1 MLPVAIA
8 DVRRQLSILD
18 TDGSSSDGGIGG
30 GGSSGGVVALLTT
43 KRRFNGDV
51 Q

>member
-8 DVRRQLSILD
+8 DVRRQLSLD